1 MLNSKVCRHGS
12 RGLDGFG
19 LDRDRRRDPV
29 DGRGLHRDGLKV
41 KRGLVSKDVP
51 PVVCWGHE
59 FALIGDRDPVD
70 GPVPTLFIQI
80 RACSVPQDGEPVLD
94 VFDQDRE
101 GALVLELYRS
111 DTSSPKPVRTWWDGD
126 RGAQRL
132 LLLDRGHDQ
141 RLDLERL
148 FELDRVR
155 DATNIRFDLDF
166 VADPAG

>member
-1 MLNSKVCRHGS
+1 
-12 RGLDGFG
+12 
-19 LDRDRRRDPV
+19 
-29 DGRGLHRDGLKV
+29 
-41 KRGLVSKDVP
+41 
-51 PVVCWGHE
+51 
-59 FALIGDRDPVD
+59 
-70 GPVPTLFIQI
+70 
-80 RACSVPQDGEPVLD
+80 VLD

-155 DATNIRFDLDF
+155 DATNIRFRS
-166 VADPAG
+166 